1 MRMRRTGWIRLGVIG
16 CALLLLAGVVQGSWS
31 LGLAR
36 SPLSVTTPTLAEVRA
51 AHPPSEARLLDRRG
65 EVLQTLRTD
74 MVRRRGPWVALADIA
89 PGLPRRV
96 IALEDRRFE
105 RHAGVDWWALL
116 GALRDGWQGRPRG
129 ASTITMQL
137 AARLDPALRA
147 RGARSLGQ
155 KWRQLQAALAL
166 ERVWSK
172 SEILEA
178 YLNLASYRGEV
189 AGVEAASRVLLGR
202 APAAL
207 DHTDS
212 LLLAILLSAP
222 NTSLETLST
231 RGCALGRLAPSHI
244 DCETFRARARYALT
258 PHAALPGAAELAPQL
273 AQMALNGPA
282 RNVNT
287 TLDAAVQRVARDS
300 LQRQLALLA
309 NRNVRDGAVLV
320 VENATG
326 EIRAYVGN
334 GAPWSSARHV
344 DGVRARRQAGSTLK
358 PFLYQLG
365 IESRH
370 LSAAS
375 LLNDSPLS
383 VMTPGGLYV
392 PQNYDHSFRG
402 LVSLRTG
409 LSGSLNVPAVRTLML
424 LGGDTFL
431 TRLQALG
438 FTDLARDSDYYGDA
452 LALGAPEV
460 SLWELVNAYRTLA
473 NAGQLAPLRWRPGP
487 EASPTALLNPA
498 ASFIVSDILA
508 DRSSRS
514 GTFGLES
521 PLTLPFWAAVKTGT
535 SKEMRDNWCIG
546 YSTRYT
552 VGVWVGNFSGEPMWE
567 VSGLTGAAPI
577 WAEVMRAVHGANTP
591 PNPVAPAGLE
601 QRDVQFTGGL
611 EPARQEWFMA
621 GTATSRVTAAVASQ
635 QPARITYPASGSLLA
650 LDPDIPAGHQRVFFS
665 AHPSNPASHWRLN
678 GRPLGTGAQL
688 AWAPAAGHYQL
699 TLQKPD
705 GTTLDQ
711 IEFRVQ
717 GTGSP

>member
-1 MRMRRTGWIRLGVIG
+1 MRISRSGWPGLGAVG
-16 CALLLLAGVVQGSWS
+16 WGLLLLGALVCGAVGVGWARPSLAVAGRS
-31 LGLAR
+31 LA
-36 SPLSVTTPTLAEVRA
+36 AVRA
-51 AHPPSEARLLDRRG
+51 AHPPSEARLLDRHG
-65 EVLQTLRTD
+65 VVLQTLRTD
-74 MVRRRGPWVALADIA
+74 LVRRRGPWVALADIA
-89 PGLPRRV
+89 PGLQRTV

-105 RHAGVDWWALL
+105 SHAGVDWWAVL
-116 GALRDGWQGRPRG
+116 GALRDGWHGRPRG
-129 ASTITMQL
+129 ASTLTMQL

-166 ERVWSK
+166 ERGWSK
-172 SEILEA
+172 AEILEA

-207 DHTDS
+207 DHTDA
-212 LLLAILLSAP
+212 LVLAVLLSAP
-222 NTSLETLST
+222 NATLERLSA
-231 RGCALGRLAPSHI
+231 RGCALGQRLPTRI
-244 DCETFRARARYALT
+244 DCAAFSARAHRALT
-258 PHAALPGAAELAPQL
+258 PHAAPPGAAELAPQL
-273 AQMALNGPA
+273 ARAALDGST
-282 RNVNT
+282 RNVSS
-287 TLDAAVQRVARDS
+287 TLDATVQRLARDS

-309 NRNVRDGAVLV
+309 ERNVGDGAVLV

-326 EIRAYVGN
+326 EVRAYVGN

-358 PFLYQLG
+358 PFLYQLA
-365 IESRH
+365 IESRQ

-383 VMTPGGLYV
+383 IMTPGGLYV

-409 LSGSLNVPAVRTLML
+409 LAGSLNVPAVRTLIL
-424 LGGDTFL
+424 LGGDSFL
-431 TRLQALG
+431 TRLRALG
-438 FTDLARDSDYYGDA
+438 FTELVRDSDYYGDA

-473 NAGQLAPLRWRPGP
+473 NAGQFTPLRWRPGP
-487 EASPTALLNPA
+487 AAAPTATLDPA

-508 DRSSRS
+508 DRGSRS

-521 PLTLPFWAAVKTGT
+521 ALTLPFWAAVKTGT
-535 SKEMRDNWCIG
+535 SKQMRDNWCIG

-552 VGVWVGNFSGEPMWE
+552 VGVWVGNFAGEPMWE

-577 WAEVMRAVHGANTP
+577 WAEVMRAVHGASTP
-591 PNPVAPAGLE
+591 SDPVAPVGLE
-601 QRDVQFTGGL
+601 PRELRFAGGL
-611 EPARQEWFMA
+611 EPARREWFMT
-621 GTATSRVTAAVASQ
+621 GTATSRIVAARAGG
-635 QPARITYPASGSLLA
+635 PPPRITYPQSGSVLA

-665 AHPSNPASHWRLN
+665 ARPPSPASHWRLN
-678 GRPLGTGAQL
+678 GAPLGTSAQV
-688 AWAPAAGHYQL
+688 AWAPAPGNYQL
-699 TLQKPD
+699 VLQGPD
-705 GTTLDQ
+705 GIRLDQ
-711 IEFRVQ
+711 VQFKVQ
-717 GTGSP
+717 GAGPP

>member
-137 AARLDPALRA
+137 AARLDPTLRA

-392 PQNYDHSFRG
+392 PQNYQKLF
-402 LVSLRTG
+402 
-409 LSGSLNVPAVRTLML
+409 
-424 LGGDTFL
+424 FL
-431 TRLQALG
+431 FL
-438 FTDLARDSDYYGDA
+438 
-452 LALGAPEV
+452 
-460 SLWELVNAYRTLA
+460 
-473 NAGQLAPLRWRPGP
+473 
-487 EASPTALLNPA
+487 
-498 ASFIVSDILA
+498 
-508 DRSSRS
+508 
-514 GTFGLES
+514 
-521 PLTLPFWAAVKTGT
+521 
-535 SKEMRDNWCIG
+535 
-546 YSTRYT
+546 
-552 VGVWVGNFSGEPMWE
+552 
-567 VSGLTGAAPI
+567 
-577 WAEVMRAVHGANTP
+577 
-591 PNPVAPAGLE
+591 
-601 QRDVQFTGGL
+601 
-611 EPARQEWFMA
+611 
-621 GTATSRVTAAVASQ
+621 
-635 QPARITYPASGSLLA
+635 
-650 LDPDIPAGHQRVFFS
+650 
-665 AHPSNPASHWRLN
+665 
-678 GRPLGTGAQL
+678 
-688 AWAPAAGHYQL
+688 
-699 TLQKPD
+699 
-705 GTTLDQ
+705 
-711 IEFRVQ
+711 
-717 GTGSP
+717 